1 MKNKEEIKGLMDYF
15 QNSEDKSL
23 QFDEE
28 AIISSYQKDNKK
40 QTLTIKILSI
50 IGGLL
55 ASIAFLVFI
64 FISGFYESKIGMI
77 ILGSFLI
84 SGSVLINHK
93 QNNISIDT
101 FSVSAYIIGF
111 VLIGIGCDQFKIE
124 ANSIIIGFIFVALG
138 VLCFAHNYILT
149 FVSVLI
155 INGSIL
161 SLIFINEKFNLFHIY
176 VSILTL
182 LMTFYFL
189 KEATI
194 ITKLKIKSLLYNP
207 VRIGLVFSFLSGL
220 IFLSRK
226 SYMSLTLDYNWLSS
240 IVIIT
245 AIIFIISKLLAV
257 LNITDIKHIIS
268 VYVLTILSLLPTAL
282 SPAIAG
288 SILIILL
295 CFWVNHKTGFVLGII
310 SFIYFLSRYYY
321 DLNLTL
327 LTKSILLMLTGV
339 LFITLYLFINKKT
352 TSNEKV

>member
-1 MKNKEEIKGLMDYF
+1 MKNKENIKELMDYF
-15 QNSEDKSL
+15 QNSEAKPL
-23 QFDEE
+23 EFDEE
-28 AIISSYQKDNKK
+28 AIISSYKKDNKN
-40 QTLTIKILSI
+40 QTLAIKILSV
-50 IGGLL
+50 IGSLL
-55 ASIAFLVFI
+55 ASLAFVVFL

-77 ILGSFLI
+77 TLGSLLI
-84 SGSVLINHK
+84 GSSILINHK

-101 FSVSAYIIGF
+101 FSVAAYIIGF
-111 VLIGIGCDQFKIE
+111 VLIGVGCDQLSVDINF
-124 ANSIIIGFIFVALG
+124 IIIGFIIIALG
-138 VLCFAHNYILT
+138 VLFFIHNYILT

-161 SLIFINEKFNLFHIY
+161 SLIFINEKYNLFHIY

-189 KEATI
+189 KEAVI
-194 ITKLKIKSLLYNP
+194 ITKFKIKSLLYNP
-207 VRIGLVFSFLSGL
+207 IRIGLIFSFLFGL
-220 IFLSRK
+220 IFLGRRSFIT
-226 SYMSLTLDYNWLSS
+226 LTPDYNWLSS
-240 IVIIT
+240 IIIISV
-245 AIIFIISKLLAV
+245 IIFITSKLLII
-257 LNITDIKHIIS
+257 LNITDKKHMIS
-268 VYVLTILSLLPTAL
+268 IYALVILSLLPTAL

-295 CFWVNHKTGFVLGII
+295 CFWVNHKTGFVLGIV

-352 TSNEKV
+352 ISNEKV